1 MFLFIVLINLV
12 GFGNQNKQVGITIT
26 KPLQK
31 RKPMEKIHLKYI
43 DDLTVA
49 QSLSLKKQLIQN
61 SDTDKERPLDFH
73 NRTEHILPKSENRIQ
88 DMLEEVVDYAEAH
101 KMKVNHDKS
110 KVILFNSSKK
120 FDFMPQLSLEPGINL
135 NLVESFQLLGVIVQS
150 NLKWDQNTDYICT
163 KAYERIWM
171 IRRLKLLGA
180 SSTELVDVYNK
191 QVRSVLEMAVV
202 VWNPAL
208 TKHQVAQI
216 ERVQKTV
223 CAIIMGASYLE
234 YNCALTELELQP
246 LSERRKQLCTSFA
259 KKSYKNEKYNSWFV
273 PRSNLPTVHTRSE
286 KSALLCVPT
295 RTKRSKL
302 CPLPFL
308 AKLLNDCKKF

>member
-1 MFLFIVLINLV
+1 M
-12 GFGNQNKQVGITIT
+12 
-26 KPLQK
+26 
-31 RKPMEKIHLKYI
+31 
-43 DDLTVA
+43 
-49 QSLSLKKQLIQN
+49 
-61 SDTDKERPLDFH
+61 
-73 NRTEHILPKSENRIQ
+73 
-88 DMLEEVVDYAEAH
+88 VDYAEAH

-135 NLVESFQLLGVIVQS
+135 TLVESFQLLGVIVQS

-223 CAIIMGASYLE
+223 CANIMRNSYLE
-234 YNCALTELELQP
+234 
-246 LSERRKQLCTSFA
+246 
-259 KKSYKNEKYNSWFV
+259 
-273 PRSNLPTVHTRSE
+273 
-286 KSALLCVPT
+286 
-295 RTKRSKL
+295 
-302 CPLPFL
+302 
-308 AKLLNDCKKF
+308 